1 MEMQELKDE
10 LLSELKISK
19 DDLKKYTLNIN
30 GITNHYCDFC
40 GKDCI
45 GIFYKIKQNDKKDN
59 FKDMCS
65 QCFKNDPQYNYKN
78 D

>member
-1 MEMQELKDE
+1 MQELKDE

-45 GIFYKIKQNDKKDN
+45 GNFYIYRYVMNVDNLRLIDLEIDKLYIKNIL
-59 FKDMCS
+59 
-65 QCFKNDPQYNYKN
+65 YV
-78 D
+78 